1 MAGAQKVAKEAQR
14 TRSPIETI
22 IGAPRIAASRL
33 AHRSLDR
40 IDDSR
45 DSRHRFV
52 LHRLRSRQRDMGRRD
67 ADDRPVQGV
76 DAVLGDGSADLGAP
90 ATEPLASA
98 GVEGA
103 TTFRPGTAIAQF
115 SRLWECCAPKREPP
129 PFAVLITS
137 GSDTWPSVM

>member
-45 DSRHRFV
+45 DSRHRLV
-52 LHRLRSRQRDMGRRD
+52 LHRLRSRQRDMGRRY
-67 ADDRPVQGV
+67 ADDRPVQV
-76 DAVLGDGSADLGAP
+76 VEAFFGDDRGDLRAP
-90 ATEPLASA
+90 ATQARVFLDSEQVPSLAHLTEDSA
-98 GVEGA
+98 
-103 TTFRPGTAIAQF
+103 
-115 SRLWECCAPKREPP
+115 
-129 PFAVLITS
+129 
-137 GSDTWPSVM
+137 